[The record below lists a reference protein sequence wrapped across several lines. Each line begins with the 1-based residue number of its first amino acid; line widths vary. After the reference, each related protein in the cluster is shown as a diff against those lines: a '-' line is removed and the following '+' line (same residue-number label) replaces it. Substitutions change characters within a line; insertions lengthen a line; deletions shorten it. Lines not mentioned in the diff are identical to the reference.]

1 MTLREFLLFEV
12 PSMATYT
19 YDSGIQN
26 IKDCTNLH
34 SRGRDSQLPGAS
46 MRNSTRDKVM
56 QQEL

>member
-1 MTLREFLLFEV
+1 
-12 PSMATYT
+12 MATYT